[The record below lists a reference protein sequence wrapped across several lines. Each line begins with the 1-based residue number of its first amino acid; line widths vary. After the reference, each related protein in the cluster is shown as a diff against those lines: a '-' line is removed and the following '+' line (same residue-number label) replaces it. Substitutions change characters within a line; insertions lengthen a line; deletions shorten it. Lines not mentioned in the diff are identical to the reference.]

1 MSDATMESISG
12 SETSTAPSS
21 LQTIVRAPV
30 SGNGTGNRNGAGNG
44 SGGNLSNIM
53 LGVSLKPPKPM
64 TNNNNNAEASS
75 SNSETESVYNHAN
88 NLRKVSEKMLLGN
101 SVQQQQQQ
109 QQNSRNRS
117 SLTGI
122 PSSITGSGNGSG
134 TGNRNGAGNG
144 SGGIPRLN
152 NKALINNI
160 AGSEMRPS
168 SYAGPHHTIGLPVLS
183 PSSRLNQTLPTS
195 SANSTLERP
204 PTAMRKID
212 QQNGQLKNPDLSA
225 QIVSILFFY

>member
-1 MSDATMESISG
+1 MTIFYTFLQALERKSSFMSDATMESISG

-30 SGNGTGNRNGAGNG
+30 VTSTNHHG
-44 SGGNLSNIM
+44 SNMVLPQ
-53 LGVSLKPPKPM
+53 LKN
-64 TNNNNNAEASS
+64 TTTNNNNAET

-101 SVQQQQQQ
+101 VVPQQQQQHQ

-117 SLTGI
+117 SLT
-122 PSSITGSGNGSG
+122 
-134 TGNRNGAGNG
+134 
-144 SGGIPRLN
+144 GIPRLN

-168 SYAGPHHTIGLPVLS
+168 SYAGPHHTIGLPVMS
-183 PSSRLNQTLPTS
+183 PTSRLNQTLPTS

-204 PTAMRKID
+204 ASATIRKISD
-212 QQNGQLKNPDLSA
+212 QNGQLKKSDISA
-225 QIVSILFFY
+225 KIVSSYFYLCYKI

>member
-30 SGNGTGNRNGAGNG
+30 SGNGAGNG
-44 SGGNLSNIM
+44 SNLSNIM

-64 TNNNNNAEASS
+64 TNNNNNNAEAS

-101 SVQQQQQQ
+101 SAQQQQQ

-122 PSSITGSGNGSG
+122 PSSIT
-134 TGNRNGAGNG
+134 
-144 SGGIPRLN
+144 GIPRLN

-204 PTAMRKID
+204 PTAMRKIE
-212 QQNGQLKNPDLSA
+212 QQNGQLKTPDLSA
-225 QIVSILFFY
+225 QIVSRY

>member
-1 MSDATMESISG
+1 MESISG

-30 SGNGTGNRNGAGNG
+30 SGNGAGNG
-44 SGGNLSNIM
+44 SNLSNIM

-75 SNSETESVYNHAN
+75 NSETESVYNHAN

-101 SVQQQQQQ
+101 SAQQQQQ

-122 PSSITGSGNGSG
+122 PSSIT
-134 TGNRNGAGNG
+134 
-144 SGGIPRLN
+144 GIPRLN

-204 PTAMRKID
+204 PTAMRKIE
-212 QQNGQLKNPDLSA
+212 QQNGQLKTPDLSA
-225 QIVSILFFY
+225 QIVSKYWFRWS

>member
-30 SGNGTGNRNGAGNG
+30 SGNGAGNG
-44 SGGNLSNIM
+44 NGSNLSNIM

-64 TNNNNNAEASS
+64 TNNNNNAEAS

-109 QQNSRNRS
+109 QNSRNRS

-122 PSSITGSGNGSG
+122 PSSIT
-134 TGNRNGAGNG
+134 
-144 SGGIPRLN
+144 GIPRLN

-183 PSSRLNQTLPTS
+183 PSSRLNQTLPTA

-204 PTAMRKID
+204 PTAMRKIE
-212 QQNGQLKNPDLSA
+212 QQNGQLKTPDLSA
-225 QIVSILFFY
+225 QIVSKY